1 MLSPEFLQ
9 SVLESAPDAIAIS
22 DACGSIVFVNRQLT
36 TLFGYRKDEILGRSV
51 DQLLPERFRARHAGH
66 RGGFA
71 QEPRLRPMGAG
82 LELFAR
88 RNDGSEF
95 PVEVSLSPLRNG
107 ADTQVIAAI
116 RDVSDR
122 RRIESELIAA
132 RHDADRTNLAKSRFL
147 AMASH
152 DLRQPVQ
159 TLSLLNGALR
169 RLAADVHVIEALAQQ
184 EQAISAM
191 SGLLNALLD
200 IGKLEAG
207 AIKPEL
213 RDFSI
218 ASIYEGLSGEFA
230 SLAQSRGLQLRVESC
245 QDSVCSDPA
254 LVTQILRNLISNAI
268 KYTSEGVVLLRCRHE
283 PGHVSLDVLD
293 TGIGIPESQLPY
305 IYDEFFQVGVASNTT
320 RNGYG
325 LGLSIVSRLVKLL
338 SLKLDVRSERH
349 KGSLFS
355 LELPASAT
363 PAQASAPAPTYS
375 PFASRLERSRRILL
389 VEDDAAVL
397 DATRLL
403 LKAEGYTVTT
413 ARSAAE
419 ARQKANESPPDLV
432 ISDYHL
438 GPGETGDQVI
448 TSLRAQHGAGL
459 KAILMTGDTSSTVRN
474 LHIDANLRVVS
485 KPVQAEQLLSLLNQL
500 SAAGRPGE

>member
-1 MLSPEFLQ
+1 MLSPEFVQ
-9 SVLESAPDAIAIS
+9 SVLESAPDAIAIG
-22 DACGSIVFVNRQLT
+22 DASGSIVFVNRQLT

-51 DQLLPERFRARHAGH
+51 DQLLPERLRARHAGH
-66 RGGFA
+66 REGFA
-71 QEPRLRPMGAG
+71 RGPQLRAMGAG
-82 LELFAR
+82 MELLACR
-88 RNDGSEF
+88 KDGSEF

-122 RRIESELIAA
+122 RRIESELVAA
-132 RHDADRTNLAKSRFL
+132 RRDADRTNLAKSRFL

-191 SGLLNALLD
+191 AGLLNALLD

-207 AIKPEL
+207 AIKPEVCE
-213 RDFSI
+213 FSI
-218 ASIYEGLSGEFA
+218 AATFESLRREFA
-230 SLAQSRGLQLRVESC
+230 SLAESRGLQLQVESC
-245 QDSVCSDPA
+245 RDSVRSDPS

-268 KYTSEGVVLLRCRHE
+268 KYTSEGLVLLRCRHE
-283 PGHVSLDVLD
+283 PGRVSLDVLD

-305 IYDEFFQVGVASNTT
+305 IYDEFFQVGVASNAT

-338 SLKLDVRSERH
+338 NLKLEARSERG
-349 KGSLFS
+349 KGSVFS
-355 LELPASAT
+355 LELPASAA
-363 PAQASAPAPTYS
+363 PAQTSTPAPTPQPS
-375 PFASRLERSRRILL
+375 ARRPEVSRRVLL
-389 VEDDAAVL
+389 IEDDAAVL

-403 LKAEGYTVTT
+403 LKAEGYRVIT

-419 ARQKANESPPDLV
+419 ASQKAAELPPDLI

-438 GPGETGDQVI
+438 GSAQTGDQVI
-448 TSLRAQHGAGL
+448 AALRAKHGAGL
-459 KAILMTGDTSSTVRN
+459 KAILMTGDTSSTVRTCPSTPTC
-474 LHIDANLRVVS
+474 AW
-485 KPVQAEQLLSLLNQL
+485 
-500 SAAGRPGE
+500 SASPSRPSSCSHCCTN